1 MDIFHRRRPK
11 TVLFRG
17 IETLDQGL
25 IMVLV
30 NGPTKVVFSLSRYHL
45 KMEVLQALKTLFDFF

>member
-11 TVLFRG
+11 AVRFRG

-30 NGPTKVVFSLSRYHL
+30 NGPTRYHL
-45 KMEVLQALKTLFDFF
+45 KMEVVPVFKTLLDFF